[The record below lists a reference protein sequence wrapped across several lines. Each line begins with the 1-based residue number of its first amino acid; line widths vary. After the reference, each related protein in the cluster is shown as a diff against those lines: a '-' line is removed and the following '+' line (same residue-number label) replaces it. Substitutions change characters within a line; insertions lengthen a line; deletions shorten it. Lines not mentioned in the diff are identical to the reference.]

1 MDSFALVGYVKSSK
15 VIGVGVVLRNLRGFF
30 VEKL

>member
-1 MDSFALVGYVKSSK
+1 MDSLALVGCIKLPK
-15 VIGVGVVLRNLRGFF
+15 VIGAGVVLRNLRGFF

>member
-1 MDSFALVGYVKSSK
+1 MDTLALVGCVKSSK